1 MNHLHPQTQHQQIT
15 VTALPEQY
23 NPTISNSPT
32 IINNTYYATG
42 TVAASAA
49 AAALAAAGGPPQTA
63 TISNHNNAQQNQNVT
78 NRSQQGTNQQPKSY
92 TAGRRRNSNLP
103 TSSTGNIFYHDTN
116 IQRKQ
121 VRYRLEYLG
130 SLLNNFHNPTFKVKI
145 LKAKQL
151 ELNQDQD
158 LAQQG
163 NV

>member
-103 TSSTGNIFYHDTN
+103 TSSTGNIFINDTN
-116 IQRKQ
+116 IEKKL
-121 VRYRLEYLG
+121 V
-130 SLLNNFHNPTFKVKI
+130 NFLIKVFRFI
-145 LKAKQL
+145 F
-151 ELNQDQD
+151 E
-158 LAQQG
+158 
-163 NV
+163 

>member
-103 TSSTGNIFYHDTN
+103 TSSTGNIFTNDTN
-116 IQRKQ
+116 IEKKL
-121 VRYRLEYLG
+121 V
-130 SLLNNFHNPTFKVKI
+130 
-145 LKAKQL
+145 
-151 ELNQDQD
+151 
-158 LAQQG
+158 
-163 NV
+163 